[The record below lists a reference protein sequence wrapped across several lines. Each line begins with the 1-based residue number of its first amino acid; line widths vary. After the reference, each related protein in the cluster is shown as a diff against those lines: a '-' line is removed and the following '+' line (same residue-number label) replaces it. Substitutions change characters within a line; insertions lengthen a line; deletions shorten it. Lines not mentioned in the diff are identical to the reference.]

1 MWSPRS
7 KGMMQMVCSRRRWI
21 SGNHEMESSYISTV
35 LAGGFAVAL
44 AHAAMP
50 THWLPF
56 VLAGRAQRWSRSR
69 TVAVVAI
76 AGGAHVLFTTLL
88 GALIVWFGIE
98 VSEEVG
104 ELFLLIAGGALIAT
118 GGFYLWRHF
127 SGRR

>member
-1 MWSPRS
+1 
-7 KGMMQMVCSRRRWI
+7 
-21 SGNHEMESSYISTV
+21 MESHYISTV
-35 LAGGFAVAL
+35 IAAGFAVAL
-44 AHAAMP
+44 AHAAIP

-98 VSEEVG
+98 ISDDVG
-104 ELFLLIAGGALIAT
+104 SIFLLIAAGVLIAT
-118 GGFYLWRHF
+118 GGFYIWRHL
-127 SGRR
+127 SGRGHGHHHSLSTLWDRGP